1 MRNFVTSVV
10 FFSKTDGSGGSGV
23 TRAVTFARLVGM
35 WEHDHPLI
43 TLWLCVMSN
52 TLLTWAP
59 RLNAF
64 GPAELEWFFSCRQDL
79 FTHVDQLCCFDL
91 DDSAT
96 KVTMTRAIDH
106 TRRMFVTLQVWWVF
120 FLKIRSHVGQCIIL
134 TDAGWKGSA
143 WVGGG
148 NRLQILHW
156 ICTIIYCCC
165 VVGKKHEAA
174 SCNVSTGYKQKG
186 LCSKIRRKGDVWIY
200 LNRVTYERNIAW
212 HCTGDA

>member
-1 MRNFVTSVV
+1 MKQEYFLERYGLKELADVHMRNFVTSVV

-35 WEHDHPLI
+35 WEHAHSLI

-79 FTHVDQLCCFDL
+79 FSHVDQLCCFDL

-96 KVTMTRAIDH
+96 KVTLTRAIDH
-106 TRRMFVTLQVWWVF
+106 ARRMFVTLQVWWVF
-120 FLKIRSHVGQCIIL
+120 FSNNQNTCRPIHYVDRCRLKGQC
-134 TDAGWKGSA
+134 
-143 WVGGG
+143 
-148 NRLQILHW
+148 
-156 ICTIIYCCC
+156 
-165 VVGKKHEAA
+165 
-174 SCNVSTGYKQKG
+174 VSW
-186 LCSKIRRKGDVWIY
+186 RR
-200 LNRVTYERNIAW
+200 
-212 HCTGDA
+212 